1 MFVQF
6 QTDVFILN
14 VRTCL
19 LSLYEYNGLKGR
31 LHVCD
36 YAYESPYDSVYDFLQ
51 RGGCYLIFNLL
62 FLISVDKQL

>member
-51 RGGCYLIFNLL
+51 RGGLL
-62 FLISVDKQL
+62 SNFQPTFLNKC